1 MYRHL
6 IGADVS
12 FVCVWFVCSSV
23 CLSSQVG
30 EEVLLMPEQSVRT
43 KLGVGEARAD
53 GEDETLPALLA
64 RAAQSGEM
72 CSALAW
78 PSAATAANAICVSD
92 GTLQVL
98 GLQDKDFVVLCRRSA
113 VDSQGTDSSY
123 APALSQAWRLILA
136 PLEGEEWQGAV
147 GAGNAWGTSRAA
159 AAVLLSQ
166 LVGRVVC
173 GGMCVSISL
182 HGRPLVLKVQQ
193 VHSATSQLERSRSA
207 AADTDAA
214 ENAGA
219 LHGLAIV
226 TRDTCVTLAPVSLR
240 HSHADVRG
248 GRSLEAPRARD
259 TAGDGCHSGASRER
273 AGIADDSCGG
283 AGKRAEGV
291 RHGEREL
298 RQVLQEVGGCEE
310 AARALV
316 DALCGALLLAHEYE
330 GMGLA
335 APRGVLLYGPP
346 GTGKTLLS
354 CSAAKAMGALFLC
367 VDAPE
372 LVGALASMSTAS
384 FEMRRCLSAL
394 ALVYEALHY

>member
-1 MYRHL
+1 
-6 IGADVS
+6 
-12 FVCVWFVCSSV
+12 
-23 CLSSQVG
+23 
-30 EEVLLMPEQSVRT
+30 MPEQTVRT
-43 KLGVGEARAD
+43 KLGVGEARAN
-53 GEDETLPALLA
+53 GEDETLQALLA
-64 RAAQSGEM
+64 RAAQTGEM

-98 GLQDKDFVVLCRRSA
+98 GLQDKDLVVLCRRSA
-113 VDSQGTDSSY
+113 VDSQGTDPSY
-123 APALSQAWRLILA
+123 TPALSQAWRLILA

-193 VHSATSQLERSRSA
+193 VHSATSQLERSRSTA
-207 AADTDAA
+207 ADTHDTDAA

-226 TRDTCVTLAPVSLR
+226 TRDTCVTLAPASLR
-240 HSHADVRG
+240 HSHADGRG

-259 TAGDGCHSGASRER
+259 NAGDGCHSGASGERE
-273 AGIADDSCGG
+273 GIAEDSCRG
-283 AGKRAEGV
+283 AGERAEGV

-354 CSAAKAMGALFLC
+354 CSAAKAVGALFLC

-384 FEMRRCLSAL
+384 FEMRRSLSAR
-394 ALVYEALHY
+394 ALVYEALRY

>member
-1 MYRHL
+1 
-6 IGADVS
+6 
-12 FVCVWFVCSSV
+12 
-23 CLSSQVG
+23 
-30 EEVLLMPEQSVRT
+30 
-43 KLGVGEARAD
+43 
-53 GEDETLPALLA
+53 
-64 RAAQSGEM
+64 
-72 CSALAW
+72 
-78 PSAATAANAICVSD
+78 
-92 GTLQVL
+92 
-98 GLQDKDFVVLCRRSA
+98 
-113 VDSQGTDSSY
+113 
-123 APALSQAWRLILA
+123 
-136 PLEGEEWQGAV
+136 LEGEEWQGAV

-207 AADTDAA
+207 AADAHDTDAT
-214 ENAGA
+214 ENAAA

-240 HSHADVRG
+240 HSHADGRG
-248 GRSLEAPRARD
+248 GRSLEARGGTSLEAPRARD
-259 TAGDGCHSGASRER
+259 NAGDGCHSGASGERE
-273 AGIADDSCGG
+273 GIAEDSCGG

-316 DALCGALLLAHEYE
+316 DALCGALVLAHEYE
-330 GMGLA
+330 DMGLA

-372 LVGALASMSTAS
+372 LVGRPGLG
-384 FEMRRCLSAL
+384 
-394 ALVYEALHY
+394 HK